1 MNKSFRDLGI
11 APSLLIGLEKSGFKT
26 PTEIQQNAIP
36 IALENK
42 DIIGQSETGT
52 GKTLAY
58 LIPILNKI
66 NVNKELQ
73 AIILAPTHELVIQ
86 IQRQIEALAK
96 ASNIDIISAVIIG
109 NVNIKRQIEKLKEK
123 PNIIIGT
130 PGRIVELLKLRK
142 IKAHTVKT
150 IVIDEADRMLDKY
163 NIDSV
168 KAVIKSTLKERQLM
182 IYSATISNETE
193 KIAKDIMNKPQIIKV
208 KEKQT
213 VAEDI
218 SHMYFVCEKRDKIVL
233 LRRLVRSINPE
244 KAIVFINNSD
254 EIEIMTQ
261 KLKFHKLKA
270 EGLHGTSIKT
280 DRKKAMDDFKSGK
293 IQLLVASDIAA
304 RGLDI
309 KGVTHIFNLDIPK
322 DPKYYLHRAG
332 RTGRA
337 GNTGVAISIVTEQE
351 LALIKKYERTFN
363 IDIAHKD
370 IYMGKIVDKGVSQ
383 TRRNNLR
390 NEGKARNNVTS
401 RPKQRKNK
409 RV

>member
-1 MNKSFRDLGI
+1 MNNSFRDLGI
-11 APSLLIGLEKSGFKT
+11 APSLLSGLEKSGFKI
-26 PTEIQQNAIP
+26 PTEIQQNVIP

-73 AIILAPTHELVIQ
+73 AIILAPTHELAIQ
-86 IQRQIEALAK
+86 IQRQIEALTK
-96 ASNIDIISAVIIG
+96 ASDIDIISAVIIG

-123 PNIIIGT
+123 PNIIVGT
-130 PGRIVELLKLRK
+130 PGRIIELLNLRK

-150 IVIDEADRMLDKY
+150 IVIDEADRMLDEN
-163 NIDSV
+163 NIDGV

-182 IYSATISNETE
+182 LFSATVSSEAE
-193 KIAKDIMNKPQIIKV
+193 RIAKDIMNEPEIIKV
-208 KEKQT
+208 KEKQA
-213 VAEDI
+213 VAEEI

-233 LRRLVRSINPE
+233 LRKLVRSINPE
-244 KAIVFINNSD
+244 RAIVFINNSE
-254 EIEIMTQ
+254 EIELMAE

-270 EGLHGTSIKT
+270 EGLHGTTIKS

-293 IQLLVASDIAA
+293 LQLLVASDIAA

-351 LALIKKYERTFN
+351 IALIQKYERTF
-363 IDIAHKD
+363 DISIALKD
-370 IYMGKIVDKGVSQ
+370 IYLGKIVDKGVAQ
-383 TRRNNLR
+383 TRGEYQRQQ
-390 NEGKARNNVTS
+390 GKTRNNVHLRT
-401 RPKQRKNK
+401 KQNKKNK
-409 RV
+409 V